1 MGASCKIGATKRTSE
16 DADEDSLNECNL
28 STHNLID
35 DMEYSIHLL
44 AHKVVLNLLLGQ
56 TIQVNV
62 LSSCIKAQVGC
73 DKSISWLW

>member
-1 MGASCKIGATKRTSE
+1 VGASCKIGATKRTSE

-44 AHKVVLNLLLGQ
+44 AQSGVELAIGTNNSGK
-56 TIQVNV
+56 
-62 LSSCIKAQVGC
+62 C
-73 DKSISWLW
+73 SIELHQGTSWL